1 MRIALIISAAL
12 VALLLWLIWIIA
24 AKAQQPRRMANPA
37 VPVGRYRSLTFNSGG
52 IALQAWLLFPDNEMQ
67 FRDSSLLPLVIVAHG
82 WGSNRSRVLRYTQPL
97 LDEGL
102 AVLLYDARSHGDSG
116 AIKAPSALMFRD
128 DIQAAVL
135 AARKL
140 PDIDPQRIAVLGHS
154 LGGFGTLLALG
165 AGLPVRAVVTDS
177 MPTRFET
184 MLKADLKRKK
194 LPFFP
199 LGYFIP
205 AIWLL
210 RAGISRAEYKAAQIP
225 YALAANEAGAGVPVL
240 MIHSKGDSFI
250 PADDLRILAEQW
262 PVDAFYVEGSGHSQ
276 SEQDPR
282 FWSKV
287 IPFLKEN
294 LL

>member
-1 MRIALIISAAL
+1 
-12 VALLLWLIWIIA
+12 
-24 AKAQQPRRMANPA
+24 
-37 VPVGRYRSLTFNSGG
+37 
-52 IALQAWLLFPDNEMQ
+52 
-67 FRDSSLLPLVIVAHG
+67 
-82 WGSNRSRVLRYTQPL
+82 
-97 LDEGL
+97 
-102 AVLLYDARSHGDSG
+102 
-116 AIKAPSALMFRD
+116 
-128 DIQAAVL
+128 
-135 AARKL
+135 
-140 PDIDPQRIAVLGHS
+140 
-154 LGGFGTLLALG
+154 LG